1 MSNYRENE
9 DLFISDEEAY
19 EERDCDMTD
28 NLGADFESESEPEPE
43 PERDYTPSSPDLT
56 ENAIDDDIVTA
67 VLLIKNKQ
75 GAVLPITNLDSLK
88 MDRQANA
95 HEVLRMCA
103 DVQDQI
109 SAIRVVGELAQIF
122 QHVNQ
127 SSLRSIANMM
137 NLKVNGTSVED

>member
-1 MSNYRENE
+1 MSDYKESYVYDDE
-9 DLFISDEEAY
+9 DEFED
-19 EERDCDMTD
+19 RDCDMTGS
-28 NLGADFESESEPEPE
+28 LEPEPEPE
-43 PERDYTPSSPDLT
+43 PERDYTPSSPDLKD
-56 ENAIDDDIVTA
+56 NAIDEDIVTA

-75 GAVLPITNLDSLK
+75 GAVLPVTNLDSLK
-88 MDRQANA
+88 MERQANA

-127 SSLRSIANMM
+127 SSLKAVADMM
-137 NLKVNGTSVED
+137 NIKVNGTSSEE